1 MDQQDSASEAQFR
14 ALVAEIINPNDP
26 RLKAAVV
33 EVLQECL
40 SDVFTRVHTQLNEA
54 GFPEA
59 AEFVRRNFGG

>member
-1 MDQQDSASEAQFR
+1 MNPQHTPDEAQFR

-33 EVLQECL
+33 QVLQDSL
-40 SDVFTRVHTQLNEA
+40 SDVFRHVGTELDKA
-54 GFPEA
+54 GFTEA